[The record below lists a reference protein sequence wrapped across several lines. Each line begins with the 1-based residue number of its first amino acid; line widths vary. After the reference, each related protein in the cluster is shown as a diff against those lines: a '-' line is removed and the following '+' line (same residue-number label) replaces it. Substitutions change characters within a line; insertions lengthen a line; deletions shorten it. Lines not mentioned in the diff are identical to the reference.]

1 MTDLSPKK
9 EIAQWCENVEIA
21 IKSIGDE
28 NADAWSGG
36 IDCIKDDENLTDVLA
51 DLMHWADLKAIP
63 FHGCLAIAERHHDEE
78 VLEAKEPTPDT
89 L

>member
-28 NADAWSGG
+28 NAD
-36 IDCIKDDENLTDVLA
+36 DDENLTDVLA